1 MYSDL
6 KIVTG
11 SANPDLAKAICDHLG
26 CQLTP
31 TLATTFSDGELRI
44 EIGDNVRGDDV
55 FVVQPTC
62 SPNVN
67 RNLVQ
72 LCLMLDALKRASAGR
87 ITAVIPYYGYARQD
101 RKVSPRAPISAK
113 TVADFISVS
122 GADRVV
128 TIDLHAGQIQGF
140 FNCPVDNLYAAPV
153 MLEPLRQIANDNIVI
168 VSPDAGGVERARSYP
183 TRLNAP
189 LAIVDKRRDKPN
201 QAQAMHVIGDVE
213 GKSAIIV
220 DDIID
225 TAGTLCAAADVL
237 LKYGATE
244 IIACATHPVM
254 SGPAIDRIN
263 ATESLKR
270 VIVTDT
276 IPLGDKK
283 ERCPKIQ
290 VVSVAALMAKTIHNI
305 HTGSS
310 VSVIFVYFF
319 LPAEAKQRPLMRPTP
334 EQQQFRIR
342 GDNISRGVVSSPF
355 RRHAFSGK
363 PVSVPVFPWREKT
376 AVRRPRRCRL
386 ELCQ

>member
-168 VSPDAGGVERARSYP
+168 VSPDAGGVERARSYAK
-183 TRLNAP
+183 RLNAP

-310 VSVIFVYFF
+310 VSVLFV
-319 LPAEAKQRPLMRPTP
+319 
-334 EQQQFRIR
+334 
-342 GDNISRGVVSSPF
+342 
-355 RRHAFSGK
+355 
-363 PVSVPVFPWREKT
+363 
-376 AVRRPRRCRL
+376 
-386 ELCQ
+386 

>member
-62 SPNVN
+62 PPSVN
-67 RNLVQ
+67 RNFMQ

-87 ITAVIPYYGYARQD
+87 ITAVIPYYAYARQD

-113 TVADFISVS
+113 MVADFISTA
-122 GADRVV
+122 GAERVV

-140 FNCPVDNLYAAPV
+140 FDCPVDNLFATPV
-153 MLEPLRQIANDNIVI
+153 MMDPLRKYSENDDIVI
-168 VSPDAGGVERARSYP
+168 VSPDAGGVERARSYAK
-183 TRLNAP
+183 RLNAP

-201 QAQAMHVIGDVE
+201 QAQAMHVIGEVE
-213 GKSAIIV
+213 GKVAIVV
-220 DDIID
+220 DDMID
-225 TAGTLCAAADVL
+225 TAGTLCAGAEVL
-237 LKYGATE
+237 LKYGASR
-244 IIACATHPVM
+244 IIACATHPVL
-254 SGPAIDRIN
+254 SGPAIERIN
-263 ATESLKR
+263 NTAALDR

-276 IPLGDKK
+276 IPLGDKLAA
-283 ERCPKIQ
+283 CPKLE
-290 VVSVAALMAKTIHNI
+290 VVSVAALLGKTIHNI

-310 VSVIFVYFF
+310 VSVLFV
-319 LPAEAKQRPLMRPTP
+319 
-334 EQQQFRIR
+334 
-342 GDNISRGVVSSPF
+342 
-355 RRHAFSGK
+355 
-363 PVSVPVFPWREKT
+363 
-376 AVRRPRRCRL
+376 
-386 ELCQ
+386 

>member
-101 RKVSPRAPISAK
+101 RKVNPRAPISAK

-168 VSPDAGGVERARSYP
+168 VSPDARGVERARSYAK
-183 TRLNAP
+183 RLNAP

-225 TAGTLCAAADVL
+225 TAGTLCAGADVL

-263 ATESLKR
+263 ASESLKR

-310 VSVIFVYFF
+310 VSVLFV
-319 LPAEAKQRPLMRPTP
+319 
-334 EQQQFRIR
+334 
-342 GDNISRGVVSSPF
+342 
-355 RRHAFSGK
+355 
-363 PVSVPVFPWREKT
+363 
-376 AVRRPRRCRL
+376 
-386 ELCQ
+386 

>member
-1 MYSDL
+1 MFSDL

-11 SANPDLAKAICDHLG
+11 SSNPELAKAICDHLG

-62 SPNVN
+62 PPLVN
-67 RNLVQ
+67 RNLMQ

-113 TVADFISVS
+113 MVADFISVA
-122 GADRVV
+122 GAGRVV
-128 TIDLHAGQIQGF
+128 TIDMHAGQIQGF

-153 MLEPLRQIANDNIVI
+153 MMEPLRQIEGDIVI
-168 VSPDAGGVERARSYP
+168 VSPDAGGVERARSYAK
-183 TRLNAP
+183 RLNAP

-213 GKSAIIV
+213 GKTAIIV

-225 TAGTLCAAADVL
+225 TAGTLCAGADVQ
-237 LKYGATE
+237 LKYGAKK
-244 IIACATHPVM
+244 IIACASHGVL

-263 ATESLKR
+263 ATEALDR

-276 IPLGDKK
+276 IPLGEKLAQ
-283 ERCPKIQ
+283 CPKLQ
-290 VVSVAALMAKTIHNI
+290 VVSVAALLGKTIHNI

-310 VSVIFVYFF
+310 VSVLFV
-319 LPAEAKQRPLMRPTP
+319 
-334 EQQQFRIR
+334 
-342 GDNISRGVVSSPF
+342 
-355 RRHAFSGK
+355 
-363 PVSVPVFPWREKT
+363 
-376 AVRRPRRCRL
+376 
-386 ELCQ
+386 